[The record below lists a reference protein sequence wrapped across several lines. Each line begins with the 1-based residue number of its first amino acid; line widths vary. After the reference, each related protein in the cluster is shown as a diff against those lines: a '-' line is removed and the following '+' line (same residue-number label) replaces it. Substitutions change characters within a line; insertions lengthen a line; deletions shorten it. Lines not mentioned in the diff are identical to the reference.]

1 MNVNQFLKITKL
13 CLSVFLL
20 TLITQG
26 PANAMGGAG
35 DDSKDSADIVMP
47 STGDSQGKIYGKVI
61 ETIDSGSYTYV
72 HVDDGKDQYWAATA
86 PVTLQTGSMVSF
98 GTGMPMT
105 NFTSKTL
112 DRTFDLI
119 YFVGQIK
126 TDKVG
131 NHAAKAD
138 AKSTTGGTPTNFD
151 DTINVDN
158 IMKAANGITIDEAL
172 TQKQKLAGQ
181 TVLIRGVVV
190 KYTPKVMNKNW
201 IHIRDSSS
209 SENLTITTSNTV
221 KKGDVILVTGKLQL
235 DRDFGYGYVYDVLL
249 EDSSVTIE

>member
-1 MNVNQFLKITKL
+1 VNNFFKLTNL

-20 TLITQG
+20 SLFTFG
-26 PANAMGGAG
+26 PANGMGSTG
-35 DDSKDSADIVMP
+35 KDSEGSAENLTP
-47 STGDSQGKIYGKVI
+47 STEVEKGKIYGKVI

-72 HVDDGKDQYWAATA
+72 HVDNGKEKYWAATA
-86 PVTLQTGSMVSF
+86 PVILETGSMVAF

-112 DRTFDLI
+112 NRTFDTI
-119 YFVGQIK
+119 YFVGQIT
-126 TDKVG
+126 TDKSG
-131 NHAAKAD
+131 EHGAKAGMN
-138 AKSTTGGTPTNFD
+138 STTAGAPTNFD
-151 DTINVDN
+151 DTITADN
-158 IMKAANGITIDEAL
+158 IKKATNGITIDEAL

-190 KYTPKVMNKNW
+190 KYTPKVMKKNW

-209 SENLTITTSNTV
+209 AENLVVTTSNTV
-221 KKGDVILVTGKLQL
+221 QKGDVILVSGKLQL
-235 DRDFGYGYVYDVLL
+235 DQDFGYGYVYDVLL